1 MTEAVLPRNRAL
13 ARPWSERLATLGVF
27 FANGLGIGA
36 WAAAIPRLKADL
48 NLGDGALSLAL
59 LCFAAGAVVA
69 MPLMGALAAR
79 IPTGRA
85 TCAAGLAFIASLA
98 SPALAG
104 SLTLLCAATLIV
116 GAANG
121 AMDVAMNAHASDVER
136 RWGRPIMSS
145 FHAGFSL
152 GGAVGAVLG
161 ARLGEGAAAAGF
173 WGPALLGVILL
184 APAAGSLW
192 SAGGAT
198 RGTALALPGRRLLPL
213 AALALLAMM
222 TEGAIGDWSGSYLVR
237 SGVPVALAA
246 AGYVSFSLCMIA
258 GRIFGDT
265 IVGRAGPRAT
275 VATGAILAAAG
286 LRDRRRRARIGDRRP
301 GLRTGRGGA
310 LQRRSGDLQC
320 GGQSQRLRRCRHRL
334 RRHCGL
340 RRTSPR
346 ARGGRRD
353 CGSRGPADGDRVS
366 RVRGR
371 VHSGDCDDGI
381 DLAAHTAIGAGANSP
396 IAKTPA
402 RRAARG

>member
-1 MTEAVLPRNRAL
+1 MTEAVLPRKRAL
-13 ARPWSERLATLGVF
+13 TRLWSEQLATLGVF
-27 FANGLGIGA
+27 VANGLGIGA

-48 NLGDGALSLAL
+48 NLSDGALSLAL

-98 SPALAG
+98 LPALAG

-136 RWGRPIMSS
+136 RRGRPIMSS

-161 ARLGEGAAAAGF
+161 ARLGEEAAAAGL

-184 APAAGSLW
+184 ALAAGSLW

-198 RGTALALPGRRLLPL
+198 RGAALALPGRRLLPL

-222 TEGAIGDWSGSYLVR
+222 TEGAIGDWSGTYLVR
-237 SGVPVALAA
+237 SGAPVALAA
-246 AGYVSFSLCMIA
+246 AGYASFSLCMIA
-258 GRIFGDT
+258 GRIFGDA

-286 LRDRRRRARIGDRRP
+286 LATAVAAPGLATGVLGFALVGAGLSNVVPVIFSAAGRANASAAVGIASAATAGYAGLLLGP
-301 GLRTGRGGA
+301 AAVGGIAEAAGLRTAIGFLA
-310 LQRRSGDLQC
+310 LVAVFAAAIATTGSA
-320 GGQSQRLRRCRHRL
+320 
-334 RRHCGL
+334 L
-340 RRTSPR
+340 RRTPR
-346 ARGGRRD
+346 SAAERSRR
-353 CGSRGPADGDRVS
+353 
-366 RVRGR
+366 
-371 VHSGDCDDGI
+371 
-381 DLAAHTAIGAGANSP
+381 
-396 IAKTPA
+396 
-402 RRAARG
+402 